1 MPSSS
6 PEVVP
11 LIVGGSSGGVN
22 VRSIVAA
29 TADPLPPID
38 IPQEE
43 EEDDD
48 DDDEE
53 DDEKGLN
60 PEPIPIPSRARLL

>member
-1 MPSSS
+1 M
-6 PEVVP
+6 
-11 LIVGGSSGGVN
+11 
-22 VRSIVAA
+22 RSIVAA

-48 DDDEE
+48 DDDDEE

-60 PEPIPIPSRARLL
+60 PEPIPIPSRARVL